1 VRSGQPWRLWTLP
14 NAIGYVRAA
23 LIPVFLVLALQSS
36 DGRDTTATVVFF
48 VAAASDYLD
57 GLAAR
62 WTGQFSRFGTLLDP
76 FVDRLLIIATAAVIY
91 HFELL
96 PRYLMVLVFAREA
109 LMLLLSVPVLLRGVE
124 IRVNWIGRIAVWP
137 LMAGGFLAL
146 LTDTAAANVLVWIG
160 VAGAYAATVLY
171 VKSMLPQLRTPHNE
185 RPQPGV
191 EP

>member
-1 VRSGQPWRLWTLP
+1 MRSGQPWRLWTLP

-23 LIPVFLVLALQSS
+23 LIPVFLILALQSS
-36 DGRDTTATVVFF
+36 DGRDTTASAVIF
-48 VAAASDYLD
+48 VAGASDYLD

-62 WTGQFSRFGTLLDP
+62 WTGQFSRFGALLDP
-76 FVDRLLIIATAAVIY
+76 FVDRLLIIAAVTVIY

-137 LMAGGFLAL
+137 LMAGVFLAL
-146 LTDTAAANVLVWIG
+146 VTDTAAANALVWIG

-171 VKSMLPQLRTPHNE
+171 VKSMLPQLRTPHTA

>member
-1 VRSGQPWRLWTLP
+1 M
-14 NAIGYVRAA
+14 RAL
-23 LIPVFLVLALQSS
+23 LIPIFLVLALRSP
-36 DGRDTTATVVFF
+36 DGRDGTATAIIFI
-48 VAAASDYLD
+48 AGASDYLD

-76 FVDRLLIIATAAVIY
+76 FVDRLLIIATSIVIF
-91 HFELL
+91 HFQLL
-96 PRYLMVLVFAREA
+96 PDVLMILVFVREA
-109 LMLLLSVPVLLRGVE
+109 LMLALSVPVLLRGIE
-124 IRVNWIGRIAVWP
+124 IRVNWIGRLAVWP

-146 LTDTAAANVLVWIG
+146 VTDSAIAETLVWIG

-171 VKSMLPQLRTPHNE
+171 VKSMLPRLRGSQSA

>member
-1 VRSGQPWRLWTLP
+1 MRSGQPWRLWTLP
-14 NAIGYVRAA
+14 NAIGYARAA
-23 LIPVFLVLALQSS
+23 LVPVFLVLALRSP
-36 DGRDTTATVVFF
+36 DGRDTTATLVIFI
-48 VAAASDYLD
+48 AGASDYLD

-62 WTGQFSRFGTLLDP
+62 WTGQFSRLGTLLDP
-76 FVDRLLIIATAAVIY
+76 FVDRLLIIAAVAVIY

-109 LMLLLSVPVLLRGVE
+109 LMLLLSVPVLLRGIE

-137 LMAGGFLAL
+137 LMAGIFLAL
-146 LTDTAAANVLVWIG
+146 LTDTTAANVLVWIG
-160 VAGAYAATVLY
+160 VAGAYAATALY
-171 VKSMLPQLRTPHNE
+171 VKSMHPQLRGPRSA